1 MSIGSVFN
9 SVVRAATSA
18 RSEGPSE
25 QEKTQ
30 AWKSVMDGQVANM
43 KKLEGSLE
51 YIGDNRVEKFKEK
64 FTEDMQAWMK
74 ANPNATVDQITAKAE
89 ELSSKNSTDM
99 LLEKMRDDGFFSK
112 LMSRRKELMK
122 DLWG

>member
-1 MSIGSVFN
+1 MSISSVI
-9 SVVRAATSA
+9 SSAVRAATSA

-30 AWKSVMDGQVANM
+30 AWQSVMNGQVANM

-51 YIGDNRVEKFKEK
+51 YVGDNRVEKFKEK
-64 FTEDMQAWMK
+64 FTEDMQAWMQ
-74 ANPNATVDQITAKAE
+74 ANPNASLDEIKTKAE